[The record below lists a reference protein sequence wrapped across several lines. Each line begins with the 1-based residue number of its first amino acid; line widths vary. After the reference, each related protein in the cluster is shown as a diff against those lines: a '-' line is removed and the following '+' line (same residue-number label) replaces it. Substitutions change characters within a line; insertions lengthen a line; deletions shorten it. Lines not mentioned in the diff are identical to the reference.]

1 MKRTLLVASA
11 FLFLVI
17 FSQAQIRVACIGNSI
32 TYGAGIKNRDSL
44 SYPAQMGRILGEKW
58 VVQNFGISG
67 ATLLKKGD
75 KPYWK
80 QPRLSDAM
88 AFAPDV
94 VVIKL
99 GTNDSKPQNWKF
111 KDEYVSDYL
120 KLVDTLQAMPLHPV
134 IFVCLPVPA
143 YASKWGIS
151 DSIINV
157 DVIPMVK
164 SVAKQRKLKVID
176 LNTVLQNHAELFP
189 DKIHPNA
196 EGAGLMAEKIASELT
211 KSSKSIAKN
220 IKVQS
225 QKWTDRSIK
234 E

>member
-11 FLFLVI
+11 FLFLA
-17 FSQAQIRVACIGNSI
+17 FFAQAQIRVACIGNSI
-32 TYGAGIKNRDSL
+32 TYGSGIKNRDSL
-44 SYPAQMGRILGEKW
+44 SYPAQMSRILGEKW

-80 QPRLSDAM
+80 QTRLTDAM
-88 AFAPDV
+88 DFRPDV

-111 KDEYVSDYL
+111 KNEYVADYL
-120 KLVDTLQAMPLHPV
+120 KLVDTLRALPTHPIV
-134 IFVCLPVPA
+134 FVCLPVPA
-143 YASKWGIS
+143 YATKWGIN

-176 LNTVLQNHAELFP
+176 LNAVLQNHAELFP

-196 EGAGLMAEKIASELT
+196 EGASLMAKKIASELT
-211 KSSKSIAKN
+211 KNSKAIAKN
-220 IKVQS
+220 IKIQS
-225 QKWTDRSIK
+225 KKWTDRSIK

>member
-1 MKRTLLVASA
+1 MKRTLFLLST
-11 FLFLVI
+11 FLFFSLL
-17 FSQAQIRVACIGNSI
+17 SQAQIRVACIGNSI

-44 SYPAQMGRILGEKW
+44 SYPAQMGRILGKDW
-58 VVQNFGISG
+58 VVGNFGISG

-80 QPRLSDAM
+80 QARLSDAM

-120 KLVDTLQAMPLHPV
+120 KLVDTLQALPSHPLV
-134 IFVCLPVPA
+134 FVCLPAPA
-143 YASKWGIS
+143 YGDKWGIR
-151 DSIINV
+151 DSIINA

-164 SVAKQRKLKVID
+164 QVAKERKLKIIN
-176 LNTVLQNHAELFP
+176 LNKELSNHAELFP
-189 DKIHPNA
+189 DLIHPNA
-196 EGAGLMAEKIASELT
+196 EGAGLMAQKIASVLQ
-211 KSSKSIAKN
+211 KSKKKIIKN
-220 IKVQS
+220 QNLNR
-225 QKWTDRSIK
+225 QN
-234 E
+234 